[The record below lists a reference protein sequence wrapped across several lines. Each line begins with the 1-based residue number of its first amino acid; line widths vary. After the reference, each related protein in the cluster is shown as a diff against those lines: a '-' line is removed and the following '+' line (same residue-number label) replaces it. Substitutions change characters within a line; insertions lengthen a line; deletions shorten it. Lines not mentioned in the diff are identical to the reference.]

1 MDLPQYLFRGRECIV
16 SGNEPEQWLSGHA
29 SVDVAHFDTLARLRL
44 PPLSASQPGCDILLL
59 EESVELPAH
68 MTTMATREILLAGSF
83 DSFAPLGRASQV
95 AQWVADH
102 RFCGRCG
109 SDMQPARQQL
119 MLECTACQH
128 HVYPRINPCVI
139 VLITRGDQVLLASHH
154 RHGKAFY
161 SCLAGFVEAG
171 ESAEEAVHREV
182 MEEVGIEIENL
193 RYLGSQ
199 PWPFPSQLMFGF
211 YADYK
216 SGEIDADE
224 NEIEDA
230 VWFDISDLPFV
241 PNPDISIAGRLIAG
255 YRQLRADKQAHVDT
269 GES

>member
-1 MDLPQYLFRGRECIV
+1 MKLLQYVFKGRECIV
-16 SGNEPEQWLSGHA
+16 TGSEPEQWLSGHTCD
-29 SVDVAHFDTLARLRL
+29 DVQRLAPLIRLQL
-44 PPLSASQPGCDILLL
+44 PALSPAQPGCEVLMLEEGTDLPDHMNSMATRDILL
-59 EESVELPAH
+59 S
-68 MTTMATREILLAGSF
+68 GSF

-95 AQWVADH
+95 AQWYLDH

-109 SDMQPARQQL
+109 SAMHLANDQL
-119 MLECTACQH
+119 MLSCSRCQH
-128 HVYPRINPCVI
+128 TIYPRINPCII
-139 VLITRGDQVLLASHH
+139 VLITRGDEVLLASHH

-182 MEEVGIEIENL
+182 MEEVGIHIENL

-216 SGEIDADE
+216 SGEINADE
-224 NEIEDA
+224 DEIEDA
-230 VWFDISDLPFV
+230 VWFDINDLPYV
-241 PNPDISIAGRLIAG
+241 PNPEVSIAGRLIAG
-255 YRQLRADKQAHVDT
+255 YRRSRLK
-269 GES
+269 G